1 MQFHFLKD
9 YKVLFSY
16 YHFFHLQGS
25 GIFHDVVIHCCVVL
39 SQKTKRTHS
48 FTHVCKISR

>member
-1 MQFHFLKD
+1 
-9 YKVLFSY
+9 
-16 YHFFHLQGS
+16 LQGS

-48 FTHVCKISR
+48 FTHVCKISRWQTAPAKMNDMA